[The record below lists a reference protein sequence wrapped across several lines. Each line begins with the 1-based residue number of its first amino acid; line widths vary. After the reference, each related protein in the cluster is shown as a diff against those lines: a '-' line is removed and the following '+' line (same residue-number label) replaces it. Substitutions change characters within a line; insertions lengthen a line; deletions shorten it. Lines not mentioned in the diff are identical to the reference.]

1 MDVKSYEEQEETLAL
16 LKILALGNREIEQG
30 KFRDAED
37 VFAELDKADHPM
49 SLKVV
54 ILESAEHDLTE
65 LRRYIVKNFSL
76 ETWQN
81 TYDKIKKVIRNL
93 KTFPYTGSIPEELE
107 KLNLSQYRQVI
118 SGMNRI
124 IYEVRQDTLYIHI
137 IVDGRRDMASLLTRR
152 LLRDT

>member
-1 MDVKSYEEQEETLAL
+1 
-16 LKILALGNREIEQG
+16 
-30 KFRDAED
+30 
-37 VFAELDKADHPM
+37 M
-49 SLKVV
+49 SIKVV

-76 ETWQN
+76 KIWQN
-81 TYDKIKKVIRNL
+81 TYDKIKEVIRNL